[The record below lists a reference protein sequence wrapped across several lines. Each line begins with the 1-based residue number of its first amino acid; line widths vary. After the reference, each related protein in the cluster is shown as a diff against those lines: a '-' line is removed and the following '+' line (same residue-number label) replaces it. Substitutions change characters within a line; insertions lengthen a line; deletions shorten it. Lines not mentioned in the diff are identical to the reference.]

1 MPVSRMCFYEMH
13 LSFLKLILAS
23 AKSYG
28 TLLCRALV
36 SQQGCIRFGVVKVV
50 QLVTP
55 VTRVSEGGV
64 ARGAAS
70 LSMGRGA

>member
-1 MPVSRMCFYEMH
+1 MTRIMNV
-13 LSFLKLILAS
+13 A
-23 AKSYG
+23 AKIFAVG
-28 TLLCRALV
+28 VKRAL
-36 SQQGCIRFGVVKVV
+36 GCIRFGVVKVV